1 MLLFAANAAS
11 STAVPPLV
19 VPPWLWI
26 AFCAGT
32 AALLLLDMFVFH
44 RDAREPTLRESAGWT
59 VFWCVLALA
68 FNGIVW
74 WLGNWHHA
82 VLFLTGYLIEWSL
95 SMDNVFVFV
104 VIFSFFGVPLKY
116 QYRVLFWGILGA
128 ILMRLTF
135 ILAAGELLERFHWVM
150 FVFGAFLVYTGYK
163 LARSH
168 GGETHPD
175 QNIVLRIARK
185 YLPVAHGTH
194 GDKFFIRQDGK
205 LFVTSLFLVLLVI
218 ESTDVVFAIDS
229 VPAIFGITND
239 TFIVF
244 TSNVFAIMG
253 LRALYFLL
261 AGVMGIAMKRQNI
274 EELPLYPEQR
284 QCAHPT
290 TEQILRLYSLTER
303 HKLIQDA
310 HTVQVFEV
318 QLTELQ
324 RQAAQPA
331 RHSGAGI
338 SPVRVGGKFAP
349 NCNVNLRKI
358 GRYWRVA
365 INESVARSIG
375 IVVEDSAR
383 LLRNIPPGSV
393 Q

>member
-1 MLLFAANAAS
+1 MVVLLVAVSAANS
-11 STAVPPLV
+11 NAVPPLE

-44 RDAREPTLRESAGWT
+44 RHAHEPSLRESAGWT
-59 VFWCVLALA
+59 MFWCALALA

-74 WLGNWHHA
+74 WLGDWQHA
-82 VLFLTGYLIEWSL
+82 VLFITGYLIEWSL

-135 ILAAGELLERFHWVM
+135 ILAAGKLLERFDWVM
-150 FVFGAFLVYTGYK
+150 YVFGAFLVYTGYK

-168 GGETHPD
+168 GSETHPD
-175 QNIVLRIARK
+175 QNLLLRFARK
-185 YLPVAHGTH
+185 YLRVAHGSH
-194 GDKFFIRQDGK
+194 DDKFFVRQNGK

-229 VPAIFGITND
+229 VPAIFGVTDD

-261 AGVMGIAMKRQNI
+261 AGVMGLFRYLHYGLSAILVFIGVKMLLHDAVHINPLLSLLIILGLLGASIVASLWAARREAAHAGGMPPTA
-274 EELPLYPEQR
+274 ELPP
-284 QCAHPT
+284 
-290 TEQILRLYSLTER
+290 
-303 HKLIQDA
+303 D
-310 HTVQVFEV
+310 
-318 QLTELQ
+318 
-324 RQAAQPA
+324 
-331 RHSGAGI
+331 
-338 SPVRVGGKFAP
+338 
-349 NCNVNLRKI
+349 
-358 GRYWRVA
+358 
-365 INESVARSIG
+365 
-375 IVVEDSAR
+375 
-383 LLRNIPPGSV
+383 
-393 Q
+393 

>member
-1 MLLFAANAAS
+1 VLLTAIGAAS
-11 STAVPPLV
+11 FAAVPPLV
-19 VPPWLWI
+19 VPLWLWV

-32 AALLLLDMFVFH
+32 AALLMLDMFVFH
-44 RDAREPTLRESAGWT
+44 RHAHEPSLRESAGWT
-59 VFWCVLALA
+59 VFWCALALA

-74 WLGNWHHA
+74 WLGDWQHA

-135 ILAAGELLERFHWVM
+135 ILAAGKLLERFEWVM
-150 FVFGAFLVYTGYK
+150 YLFGAFLVYTGYK

-175 QNIVLRIARK
+175 QNLLLRFARK
-185 YLPVAHGTH
+185 YLRVAHGSH
-194 GDKFFIRQDGK
+194 DDKFFVRQDGK

-229 VPAIFGITND
+229 VPAIFGVTND

-261 AGVMGIAMKRQNI
+261 AGVMGMFRYLHYGLSAILVFIGVKMLLHSVVPINPLLSLLVILGLLAASIVASLIAARREAAI
-274 EELPLYPEQR
+274 
-284 QCAHPT
+284 A
-290 TEQILRLYSLTER
+290 
-303 HKLIQDA
+303 
-310 HTVQVFEV
+310 
-318 QLTELQ
+318 
-324 RQAAQPA
+324 AAQVDGPPPI
-331 RHSGAGI
+331 GDL
-338 SPVRVGGKFAP
+338 PV
-349 NCNVNLRKI
+349 
-358 GRYWRVA
+358 
-365 INESVARSIG
+365 
-375 IVVEDSAR
+375 DS
-383 LLRNIPPGSV
+383 
-393 Q
+393 